1 MQPDAVRVLIV
12 EDSETDFELMV
23 HALRRSGFAVTAVRV
38 DREPALTEALR
49 SFAPDIVLSDHA
61 LPQASGREVL
71 QAIQR
76 EQPMLPVLI
85 VTGSIDE
92 ETAADDIKCSAAT
105 FIVKQRLHR
114 LGPAVRRAL
123 ALKAALRD
131 AIDAETALEASE
143 QRFRSLI
150 EHSSDV
156 ITLLDEAGTIMYSTQ
171 TPKTTMGYA
180 AGERTG
186 TNVREGIKPH
196 QQPPVAGVL
205 VK

>member
-92 ETAADDIKCSAAT
+92 ETAADYIKAGAADFQNTGSAVSSSIPVMSSRSWMRRGRSCTARNRSN
-105 FIVKQRLHR
+105 QRWDM
-114 LGPAVRRAL
+114 PRA
-123 ALKAALRD
+123 R
-131 AIDAETALEASE
+131 
-143 QRFRSLI
+143 
-150 EHSSDV
+150 
-156 ITLLDEAGTIMYSTQ
+156 
-171 TPKTTMGYA
+171 
-180 AGERTG
+180 
-186 TNVREGIKPH
+186 
-196 QQPPVAGVL
+196 
-205 VK
+205 

>member
-1 MQPDAVRVLIV
+1 MQPDAVRVLFV

-23 HALRRSGFAVTAVRV
+23 HALRQSGFAVTAARV

-85 VTGSIDE
+85 VTGSS
-92 ETAADDIKCSAAT
+92 DD
-105 FIVKQRLHR
+105 
-114 LGPAVRRAL
+114 
-123 ALKAALRD
+123 
-131 AIDAETALEASE
+131 
-143 QRFRSLI
+143 
-150 EHSSDV
+150 

-171 TPKTTMGYA
+171 SLKPTLGYA
-180 AGERTG
+180 AGEMTG
-186 TNVREGIKPH
+186 HNVSELIHPD
-196 QQPPVAGVL
+196 QQPAVGGLLEKLFRDPRQIVQTDLRVRHKDGSWRDL
-205 VK
+205 

>member
-12 EDSETDFELMV
+12 EDSETDFELV
-23 HALRRSGFAVTAVRV
+23 VPARGQGGFAVPAGRG
-38 DREPALTEALR
+38 DGEPALTEALR

-92 ETAADDIKCSAAT
+92 ETAADYIKGGAADY
-105 FIVKQRLHR
+105 IVKQRLHR

-123 ALKAALRD
+123 ALKAALRE
-131 AIDAETALEASE
+131 ALDAETARDASE

-150 EHSSDV
+150 DHSSDV
-156 ITLLDEAGTIMYSTQ
+156 ITLLDEAGAIKDNNQS
-171 TPKTTMGYA
+171 PKTN
-180 AGERTG
+180 R
-186 TNVREGIKPH
+186 
-196 QQPPVAGVL
+196 
-205 VK
+205 